1 MGYQTIFH
9 IDDDDDDI
17 DFFATAVN
25 ELSAAVSCFSFTN
38 AAEALQRLIEGELV
52 PDAIFLDLNMPVM
65 NGQQFLSR
73 LKEIEQLND
82 IPVIIL
88 STSSDSNTISK
99 LKNGGASDFLTKP
112 SGLKEL
118 ENLLRP
124 YLL

>member
-25 ELSAAVSCFSFTN
+25 QLSAAISCFSFSN
-38 AAEALQRLIEGELV
+38 AAEALQKLLDGEMI
-52 PDAIFLDLNMPVM
+52 PDVIFLDLNMPVM

-73 LKEIEQLND
+73 LKEIDMLND

-88 STSSDSNTISK
+88 STSSDSTTITQ
-99 LKNGGASDFLTKP
+99 LKSSGAIDFLTKP

-118 ENLLRP
+118 ETLLRP